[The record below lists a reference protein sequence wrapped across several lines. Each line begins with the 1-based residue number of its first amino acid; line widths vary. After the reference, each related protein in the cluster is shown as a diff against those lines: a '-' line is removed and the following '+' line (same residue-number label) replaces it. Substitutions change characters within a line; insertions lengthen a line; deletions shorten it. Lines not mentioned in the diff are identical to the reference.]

1 MTSDEQKRRWVAGES
16 VHNDE
21 RDECC
26 PDFSCCNVELLA
38 PQEEREKFGEATE
51 DLRSAMLSVFLG
63 RMLAAEGVQAYIA
76 GDPAN
81 YQPEQ

>member
-26 PDFSCCNVELLA
+26 PDFSCCNGELLA
-38 PQEEREKFGEATE
+38 PQQEREKFAGASE
-51 DLRSAMLSVFLG
+51 DLRAAMLSVFLG
-63 RMLAAEGVQAYIA
+63 RISSTATSR
-76 GDPAN
+76 
-81 YQPEQ
+81 